1 MSRDLRRFKEM
12 EYAVGTDGTITIA
25 LKDSAGANL
34 GVVGATAQWDVYLAV
49 PRRRKKPWT
58 GNVVLQKTSAAGQI
72 ALTVGQAVV
81 TIDSD
86 SDFDGKSGRFMQILR
101 ITDSSGNVT
110 HLGMG
115 ELFLVAAPS

>member
-1 MSRDLRRFKEM
+1 MARDLRRFKEM

-25 LKDSAGANL
+25 LKTAAGGDLAI
-34 GVVGATAQWDVYLAV
+34 VGATADWKSYLCV

-58 GNVVLQKTSAAGQI
+58 GLVVLQKTTAAGEI
-72 ALTVGQAVV
+72 ALTAGQAVV
-81 TIDSD
+81 TIKAA
-86 SDFDGKSGRFMQILR
+86 DFDGKSGRYWQTLR

-115 ELFLVAAPS
+115 ELFLVANTD

>member
-1 MSRDLRRFKEM
+1 MARDLRRFKEM

-25 LKDSAGANL
+25 LKDSAGADL
-34 GVVGATAQWDVYLAV
+34 AIVGASAQWDVYLAV
-49 PRRRKKPWT
+49 PRRRAKPFT

-72 ALTVGQAVV
+72 ALTLGQAVI
-81 TIDSD
+81 TISSD
-86 SDFDGKSGRFMQILR
+86 SDFDGKQGRFHQILR

-115 ELFLVAAPS
+115 ELFLVGAPT